1 MVIMENLEL
10 HQTKGR
16 STMRPKVT
24 FQCGWLLLIIAVALL
39 FACAG
44 QRVGKDPELAK
55 ATRSI
60 GEAYMN
66 QGDLTAA
73 LRELLKAE
81 QLNPDDPI
89 VHNDLGLCY
98 MLKKR
103 MPDAIAHFKKAIDLK
118 PGYAPARNNL
128 GTAYLEMKEWD
139 AAIEVFKEITQ
150 DLLYAT
156 PHYPLA
162 NLGLAYYHK
171 GQYRTAMR
179 YYKKALEI
187 QPDFANALRGVGRIY
202 LATNQGRLALKY
214 LQRAVKVAPK
224 APEIHYDLGE
234 AYLLVGQYREAR
246 SAYLDVVDLAPPES
260 EISEKAKQR
269 LGALR

>member
-1 MVIMENLEL
+1 
-10 HQTKGR
+10 
-16 STMRPKVT
+16 MRVGP
-24 FQCGWLLLIIAVALL
+24 FRRHWIPLIIAIATLC
-39 FACAG
+39 ACAG
-44 QRVGKDPELAK
+44 QQVGKDPELAK
-55 ATRSI
+55 ANRTI

-81 QLNPDDPI
+81 RLNPDDPI

-103 MPDAIAHFKKAIDLK
+103 MPDAIAHFKKAIDLN
-118 PGYAPARNNL
+118 PGFAPARNNL
-128 GTAYLEMKEWD
+128 GTAYLELKEWD
-139 AAIEVFKEITQ
+139 AAIRVFKEITK

-156 PHYPLA
+156 PHFPLS
-162 NLGLAYYHK
+162 NLGLAYYQK

-179 YYKKALEI
+179 YYKKALEV

-214 LQRAVKVAPK
+214 LKRALKAAPR
-224 APEIHYDLGE
+224 APEVHMDLGE
-234 AYLLVGQYREAR
+234 AYLLVGRIADAR
-246 SAYLDVVDLAPPES
+246 NAYENVVDLAQPES
-260 EISEKAKQR
+260 QLAEQARKR
-269 LGALR
+269 LGNIGR

>member
-1 MVIMENLEL
+1 M
-10 HQTKGR
+10 
-16 STMRPKVT
+16 
-24 FQCGWLLLIIAVALL
+24 AVVC
-39 FACAG
+39 ACAG
-44 QRVGKDPELAK
+44 QQVRQDPELAK
-55 ATRSI
+55 ATRTI

-81 QLNPDDPI
+81 ELNPDDAI

-103 MPDAIAHFKKAIDLK
+103 MPDAIAHFKKAIELK

-128 GTAYLEMKEWD
+128 GTAYLEMQEWV
-139 AAIEVFKEITQ
+139 AAIGVFKEITQ

-162 NLGLAYYHK
+162 NLGLAYYNK

-187 QPDFANALRGVGRIY
+187 QPDFANALRGVGRTY

-214 LQRAVKVAPK
+214 LQRAVKAAPR

-234 AYLLVGQYREAR
+234 AYLLVGRYREAR
-246 SAYLDVVDLAPPES
+246 NAYLNVIDLGQPES
-260 EISEKAKQR
+260 DLYNRAKRR
-269 LGALR
+269 LGALGQ

>member
-1 MVIMENLEL
+1 M
-10 HQTKGR
+10 TSR
-16 STMRPKVT
+16 SNVRHCWIFFV
-24 FQCGWLLLIIAVALL
+24 LAIAAVC
-39 FACAG
+39 ACAG
-44 QRVGKDPELAK
+44 QQPKKDPALAK
-55 ATRSI
+55 ATRAI

-81 QLNPDDPI
+81 AFNPEDPI

-103 MPDAIAHFKKAIDLK
+103 MPDAIAHFKKAIELK

-128 GTAYLEMKEWD
+128 GTAYLELKEWD

-156 PHYPLA
+156 PHYPLS
-162 NLGLAYYHK
+162 NLGLAYYQK

-179 YYKKALEI
+179 YYKKALEV
-187 QPDFANALRGVGRIY
+187 QPDFANALRGVGRTY

-214 LQRAVKVAPK
+214 LTRAVKAAPA
-224 APEIHYDLGE
+224 APEIHLDLGE
-234 AYLLVGQYREAR
+234 AYLLVGRFAEAR
-246 SAYLDVVDLAPPES
+246 TAYDNVIDLAPQDS
-260 EISEKAKQR
+260 ELANRAKQR
-269 LGALR
+269 LSTIGH

>member
-1 MVIMENLEL
+1 
-10 HQTKGR
+10 
-16 STMRPKVT
+16 MRQEAMFRGCWIP
-24 FQCGWLLLIIAVALL
+24 LALIVAVVC
-39 FACAG
+39 ACAG
-44 QRVGKDPELAK
+44 QQVSPDPQLAK
-55 ATRSI
+55 ATRTI

-81 QLNPDDPI
+81 ALNPDDHI

-103 MPDAIAHFKKAIDLK
+103 MPDAIAHFKKAIELK

-139 AAIEVFKEITQ
+139 AAIAVFKEITQ

-162 NLGLAYYHK
+162 NLGLAYYNK

-179 YYKKALEI
+179 YYKKALEL
-187 QPDFANALRGVGRIY
+187 QPDFANALRGVGRTY

-214 LQRAVKVAPK
+214 LLRAVKAAPR
-224 APEIHYDLGE
+224 APEIYYDLGE
-234 AYLLVGQYREAR
+234 AYLLVGRYREAR
-246 SAYLDVVDLAPPES
+246 NAYLNVVDLAPPES
-260 EISEKAKQR
+260 DMYNQAKRR
-269 LGALR
+269 LGALGQ

>member
-1 MVIMENLEL
+1 MRS
-10 HQTKGR
+10 KG
-16 STMRPKVT
+16 T
-24 FQCGWLLLIIAVALL
+24 FQCCWIPLLIAIATLC
-39 FACAG
+39 ACAG
-44 QRVGKDPELAK
+44 QQVKKDPELAK
-55 ATRSI
+55 AARTI

-73 LRELLKAE
+73 LRELLRAE
-81 QLNPDDPI
+81 RLNPDDPI

-103 MPDAIAHFKKAIDLK
+103 MPDAIAHFKKAIELK

-128 GTAYLEMKEWD
+128 GTTYLEMKEWD
-139 AAIEVFKEITQ
+139 AAIKVFKEITK

-187 QPDFANALRGVGRIY
+187 QPDFANALRGVGRTY

-234 AYLLVGQYREAR
+234 AYLLVGRYREAQN
-246 SAYLDVVDLAPPES
+246 AYLNVIDLAPPES
-260 EISEKAKQR
+260 DMSAKAKQR
-269 LGALR
+269 LGALRQ